1 MNTALRK
8 DLEANSWKDLYH
20 AAIYEP
26 DLNQLPERIAAAE
39 AALVLRARELFYTA
53 EDDAEEGES
62 LDYAMYILHALSSSL
77 KRRPTLIDSKAG

>member
-1 MNTALRK
+1 
-8 DLEANSWKDLYH
+8 
-20 AAIYEP
+20 
-26 DLNQLPERIAAAE
+26 
-39 AALVLRARELFYTA
+39 LFYTA